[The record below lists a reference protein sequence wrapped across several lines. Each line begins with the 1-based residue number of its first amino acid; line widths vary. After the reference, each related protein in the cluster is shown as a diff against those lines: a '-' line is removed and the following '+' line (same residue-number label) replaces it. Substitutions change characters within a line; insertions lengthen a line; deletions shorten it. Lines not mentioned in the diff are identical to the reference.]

1 MAAGALQSPRFF
13 YFTKTGLQLSFIGFH
28 RSKVLRINLRFEMK
42 EKANPDLKNL
52 AFAPEIPGL
61 TFRGYSG
68 SQEHERI
75 AAVIQRCLDADG
87 VSEVITADDIARRF
101 THMQNFDPTEDVLLA
116 EIHGDLI
123 GYARMNWLRK
133 SNGDVIFRH
142 HGCVLPEWRRKGIG
156 STLLMY
162 TEDHLTGL
170 ALRAP
175 RDGLHFFEVYLADT
189 EIDKEALLKN
199 AGYQPIRY
207 FFEMVRPLDADIPE
221 IDLPEGLELLPI
233 NPDQHRTVYDAADE
247 AFQDHWGHVPGTDS
261 EYQWWIE
268 SPDFQPE
275 RWKVAW
281 DNGQVA
287 GMVLN
292 YINAEENER
301 FNRKRCYTEDISV
314 RRPWRRRG
322 LARSLL
328 TRSLQMF
335 KDEGMEEA
343 ALGVDTDNLSGAL
356 GLYDDLGFQTNK
368 LWMAYRKPMV

>member
-1 MAAGALQSPRFF
+1 M
-13 YFTKTGLQLSFIGFH
+13 
-28 RSKVLRINLRFEMK
+28 E
-42 EKANPDLKNL
+42 EKANHDLKNL
-52 AFAPEIPGL
+52 AYAPDIPDL

-68 SQEHERI
+68 PQEHEWI

-101 THMQNFDPTEDVLLA
+101 AHMQNFDPTQDVLLV
-116 EIHGDLI
+116 EIQGDLI
-123 GYARMNWLRK
+123 GYARMNWLRE

-142 HGCVLPEWRRKGIG
+142 HGCVIPEWRRKGIG
-156 STLLMY
+156 STLLHY
-162 TEDHLTGL
+162 TEDHLKGL
-170 ALRAP
+170 ANHTP
-175 RDGLHFFEVYLADT
+175 KDGLRFLEIYLADT
-189 EIDKEALLKN
+189 ESDTQDLVKN

-221 IDLPEGLELLPI
+221 IGMPEGLEILPV
-233 NPDQHRTVYDAADE
+233 NPNQYRTVFDAADE
-247 AFQDHWGHVPGTDS
+247 AFEDHWGHIPATDA
-261 EYQWWIE
+261 EYQWWVE

-292 YINAEENER
+292 YIKAEENER

-328 TRSLQMF
+328 AQSLQMF

-356 GLYDDLGFQTNK
+356 ALYEDLGFQTNK
-368 LWMAYRKPMV
+368 LWTAYRKLMA